1 MATLSALPLSLPRI
15 DLTSEDLRPGTTTW
29 DLVRGDVLQALEE
42 YGCFEAVYG
51 GSTNEPD
58 QLYGSVMEQL
68 KGVFNL
74 PKETKQRFFEPRKPF
89 LGYHGDLPGVPLYEA
104 MAIAG
109 VLTSPAIQGLADLL
123 WSDHGNPRFC
133 ETMNAYA
140 KKVSDL
146 ALLVKRLA
154 FEGLGVAKY
163 FDSHVNSTTY
173 ALRLSK
179 YTAPDTMGAQLG
191 TSIHTDKNFLT
202 ILQQN
207 HVNGL
212 EVQMKDG
219 KWIRTSPS
227 PSTFIVIVGESFL
240 GWCNGRLQCP
250 RHCVMMRGHETR
262 YSIGLFS
269 SLEGTIECP
278 KELIDEEHP
287 MLFKPFDEMALLQY
301 TQKKIALQRSVR
313 QTEEAPDCTLK
324 EYFGV

>member
-163 FDSHVNSTTY
+163 FDSH
-173 ALRLSK
+173 
-179 YTAPDTMGAQLG
+179 
-191 TSIHTDKNFLT
+191 
-202 ILQQN
+202 
-207 HVNGL
+207 
-212 EVQMKDG
+212 
-219 KWIRTSPS
+219 
-227 PSTFIVIVGESFL
+227 